1 MADPELTRR
10 LRDYFTRQIQW
21 LQIRM
26 EEMENLRSRLDE
38 HGLEPVL
45 ETEARRQR
53 ELAVF
58 EEENRLLLR
67 EWAQSTALSSSE
79 RAEIQDL
86 AAQSQ
91 ALGEKLS
98 NAYDTAEAEMQTQAA
113 ETREALGKVIRGR
126 RTLEKYGNSETSSYP
141 GSDFLDRQV

>member
-10 LRDYFTRQIQW
+10 LRDYFNRQIQW
-21 LQIRM
+21 LQIRL
-26 EEMENLRSRLDE
+26 EEMENLRRRLDE

-53 ELAVF
+53 ETAAF

-67 EWAQSTALSSSE
+67 EWTQSTALSSSE

-98 NAYDTAEAEMQTQAA
+98 KAYDTAAAELETQVA
-113 ETREALGKVIRGR
+113 ETRQALGEVLRGR
-126 RTLEKYGNSETSSYP
+126 RTLQKYGNSETSSDP